1 MKTRW
6 RALMAAAAVTLV
18 TAAPRAQGNAQNGKD
33 LYLRYSC
40 YACHG
45 YAGHGGAGPRLV
57 PMRAALAGFTSI
69 VRNPPT
75 MPPYTAK
82 VLTDAQLADIW
93 AYIKTLPQSPSAKD
107 IPLLNQWART
117 ERRTRGLAAAARVGS
132 SRRRTTPPASA
143 LADRAER

>member
-1 MKTRW
+1 MKMRW

-18 TAAPRAQGNAQNGKD
+18 TAAPCAQGNAQNGKD

-82 VLTDAQLADIW
+82 VLTDAHLADIW
-93 AYIKTLPQSPSAKD
+93 AYIKTLPPSPSAKD

-117 ERRTRGLAAAARVGS
+117 EGPMRGLAAAARVGS
-132 SRRRTTPPASA
+132 SRRRTTLPASS
-143 LADRAER
+143 R